1 MPTLAD
7 VTAVNGNPDEV
18 RIRREIEVEREELAR
33 TLDELRAEA
42 NLARKLRGRLPL
54 VLVGGLGA
62 GFVAGGGIGAT
73 MRLLMRRG
81 REGTEKARVGRFR
94 LAERD

>member
-1 MPTLAD
+1 MPTRAEP
-7 VTAVNGNPDEV
+7 TTNGTPAEL

-42 NLARKLRGRLPL
+42 NLKRVLRGKVPL
-54 VLVGGLGA
+54 VVVGGLGA
-62 GFVAGGGIGAT
+62 GFVLGGGIGAT
-73 MRLLMRRG
+73 MRLIFRRG

-94 LAERD
+94 LAERG